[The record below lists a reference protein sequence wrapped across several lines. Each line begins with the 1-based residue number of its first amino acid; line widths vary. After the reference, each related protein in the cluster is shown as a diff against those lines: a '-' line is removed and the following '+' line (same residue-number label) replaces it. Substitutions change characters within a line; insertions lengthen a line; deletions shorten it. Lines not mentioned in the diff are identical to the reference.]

1 MLSQSAGV
9 AIMLTSLV
17 VLLITNKIRPA
28 ILFTA
33 AIGSSYLLDWIS
45 LEQMMANFTNS
56 SLLTLILLLL
66 AAVAVEKTDILQ
78 SIGKHLNHQNFPLV
92 IAKLGLSPAFLS
104 SITNNTAVVA
114 SLIGVLKR
122 NQYHSASKLLLPLSY
137 AAILGGTLT
146 LIGTSTNLIVNSFVV
161 DAGLEPIGFFDFSL
175 IGLMVVGS
183 GLFVIIIFG
192 SRLPDRCSQVD
203 SELPYLLE
211 AVVSTDSVMA
221 GKNVEDNRL
230 RALQQLYLVEIERDG
245 QLIKPVGPKEILQAG
260 DRLMFAGDTQS
271 LHILQEME
279 GLEWFAKSHLKGQ
292 ALVEVIISHSSK
304 INGKTLK
311 ESAFRQRFDAAVVA
325 IRRGHDKLSGG
336 FGQIKLRAGDTLIL
350 VPGKKFH
357 QNSEIYREFVM
368 VSESSVSA
376 RLDPKQSRG
385 VVLGFLVT
393 LVLSLVGVVPLTKG
407 LLVLLIGYLLTGVIS
422 LEELKRRFPFELVAI
437 VGAALGLA
445 NIMVDSG
452 VAQILGEGL
461 LSLFNGW
468 GILGAFI
475 AVYLFTLLLT
485 ELITNNAA
493 AALSF
498 PIAYSLAMTYQVDPR
513 PFIMAVIFGASA
525 SFISPYGY
533 QTNLMVYSAGNYRF
547 RDYLS
552 IGIPLSIV
560 YSTVVIIMIPLVF
573 PFVKVAF

>member
-1 MLSQSAGV
+1 
-9 AIMLTSLV
+9 
-17 VLLITNKIRPA
+17 
-28 ILFTA
+28 
-33 AIGSSYLLDWIS
+33 
-45 LEQMMANFTNS
+45 
-56 SLLTLILLLL
+56 
-66 AAVAVEKTDILQ
+66 
-78 SIGKHLNHQNFPLV
+78 
-92 IAKLGLSPAFLS
+92 
-104 SITNNTAVVA
+104 
-114 SLIGVLKR
+114 
-122 NQYHSASKLLLPLSY
+122 
-137 AAILGGTLT
+137 
-146 LIGTSTNLIVNSFVV
+146 
-161 DAGLEPIGFFDFSL
+161 
-175 IGLMVVGS
+175 
-183 GLFVIIIFG
+183 
-192 SRLPDRCSQVD
+192 
-203 SELPYLLE
+203 
-211 AVVSTDSVMA
+211 
-221 GKNVEDNRL
+221 
-230 RALQQLYLVEIERDG
+230 
-245 QLIKPVGPKEILQAG
+245 
-260 DRLMFAGDTQS
+260 MFAGDTQS

-461 LSLFNGW
+461 LSLFYGW

>member
-1 MLSQSAGV
+1 MSAGV
-9 AIMLTSLV
+9 ILMLAVLV
-17 VLLITNKIRPA
+17 ILLISNKIRPA
-28 ILFTA
+28 ILFTT
-33 AIGSSYLLDWIS
+33 AIGTSYLLDWIS
-45 LEQMMANFTNS
+45 LKQVMANFTNP

-66 AAVAVEKTDILQ
+66 AAVAMEKTDILQ
-78 SIGKHLNHQNFPLV
+78 AIGRHLNQKNFAMV
-92 IAKLGLSPAFLS
+92 ITKLGLSTAFLS
-104 SITNNTAVVA
+104 SVTNNSAVVA

-122 NQYHSASKLLLPLSY
+122 NQYHSPSKLLLPLSY
-137 AAILGGTLT
+137 TAILGGTLT

-161 DAGLEPIGFFDFSL
+161 DAGLKPIGFFDFSL
-175 IGLMVVGS
+175 IGLAVVGC
-183 GLFVIIIFG
+183 GLVVIVLF
-192 SRLPDRCSQVD
+192 SARLPDRCAEVD
-203 SELPYLLE
+203 TELPYLLE
-211 AVVSTDSVMA
+211 AVISTDSVMA
-221 GKNVEDNRL
+221 GKSVEDNRL
-230 RALQQLYLVEIERDG
+230 RALQRLYLVEIERDG
-245 QLIKPVGPKEILQAG
+245 QLIKPVSPQEMLQVG

-271 LHILQEME
+271 LHILQEMD

-292 ALVEVIISHSSK
+292 ALVEVIISHSSV

-311 ESAFRQRFDAAVVA
+311 ESCFRQRFDAAVVA

-357 QNSEIYREFVM
+357 QNSDIYREFVM
-368 VSESSVSA
+368 VSESDVSA
-376 RLDPKQSRG
+376 RLDTKQSRA
-385 VVLGFLVT
+385 VVLGFLAT
-393 LVLSLVGVVPLTKG
+393 LALSLVDLVPLTKG
-407 LLVLLIGYLLTGVIS
+407 LLVLIVAFILFGVIS

-452 VAQILGEGL
+452 VAQMLGDFL
-461 LSLFNGW
+461 LTVFNGW
-468 GILGAFI
+468 GVFGAFV
-475 AVYLFTLLLT
+475 AVYVFTLVLT

-493 AALSF
+493 AALAF
-498 PIAYSLAMTYQVDPR
+498 PIAYSLAMSYQVDPR

-552 IGIPLSIV
+552 LGVPLSIV

-573 PFVKVAF
+573 PFIKVAY

>member
-1 MLSQSAGV
+1 MLAV
-9 AIMLTSLV
+9 LV
-17 VLLITNKIRPA
+17 ILLISNKIRPA
-28 ILFTA
+28 ILFTT
-33 AIGSSYLLDWIS
+33 AIGTSYLLDWIS
-45 LEQMMANFTNS
+45 LKQVMANFTNP

-66 AAVAVEKTDILQ
+66 AAVAMEKTDLLQ
-78 SIGKHLNHQNFPLV
+78 AIGRHLNQKNFAVV
-92 IAKLGLSPAFLS
+92 ITKLGLSTAFLS
-104 SITNNTAVVA
+104 SVTNNSAVVA

-122 NQYHSASKLLLPLSY
+122 NQYHSPSKLLLPLSY
-137 AAILGGTLT
+137 TAILGGTLT

-175 IGLMVVGS
+175 IGLAVVGC
-183 GLFVIIIFG
+183 GLVVIVLL
-192 SRLPDRCSQVD
+192 SARLPDRCAEVD
-203 SELPYLLE
+203 TELPYLLE
-211 AVVSTDSVMA
+211 AVISIDSVMA
-221 GKNVEDNRL
+221 GKSVEDNRL
-230 RALQQLYLVEIERDG
+230 RALQRLYLVEIERDG
-245 QLIKPVGPKEILQAG
+245 QLIKPVSPQEMLQVG

-271 LHILQEME
+271 LHILQEMD

-292 ALVEVIISHSSK
+292 ALVEVIISHSSV

-311 ESAFRQRFDAAVVA
+311 ESCFRERFDAAVVA

-357 QNSEIYREFVM
+357 QNSDIYREFVM
-368 VSESSVSA
+368 VSESDVSA
-376 RLDPKQSRG
+376 RLDTKQSRA
-385 VVLGFLVT
+385 VVFGFLAT
-393 LVLSLVGVVPLTKG
+393 LALSLVDLVPLTKG
-407 LLVLLIGYLLTGVIS
+407 LLVLIVAFVLFGVIS

-452 VAQILGEGL
+452 VAQILGDFL
-461 LSLFNGW
+461 LTVFNGW
-468 GILGAFI
+468 GVFGAFV
-475 AVYLFTLLLT
+475 AVYVFTLVLT

-493 AALSF
+493 AALAF
-498 PIAYSLAMTYQVDPR
+498 PIAYSLAMSYQVDPR

-552 IGIPLSIV
+552 LGVPLSIV

-573 PFVKVAF
+573 PFIKVAY

>member
-1 MLSQSAGV
+1 MSAGV
-9 AIMLTSLV
+9 ILMLAMLV
-17 VLLITNKIRPA
+17 VLLISNKIRPA

-33 AIGSSYLLDWIS
+33 AIGGSYLLDWIS
-45 LEQMMANFTNS
+45 LKQVMANFTNP

-66 AAVAVEKTDILQ
+66 AAVAMEKTDLLQ
-78 SIGKHLNHQNFPLV
+78 AIGRHLNQKNFPLV
-92 IAKLGLSPAFLS
+92 IAKLGLSTAFLS
-104 SITNNTAVVA
+104 SITNNSAVVA

-122 NQYHSASKLLLPLSY
+122 NQYHSPSKLLLPLSY

-175 IGLMVVGS
+175 IGLVVVGS
-183 GLFVIIIFG
+183 GLIVIILFG
-192 SRLPDRCSQVD
+192 ARLPDRCSEVD
-203 SELPYLLE
+203 AELPYLLE
-211 AVVSTDSVMA
+211 AVISTDSVMA
-221 GKNVEDNRL
+221 GKSVEQNRL
-230 RALQQLYLVEIERDG
+230 RALQRLYLVEIERNG
-245 QLIKPVGPKEILQAG
+245 QLIKPVSPKEILQIG

-271 LHILQEME
+271 LHILQEMD

-292 ALVEVIISHSSK
+292 ALVEVIISHSSF

-311 ESAFRQRFDAAVVA
+311 ESCFRQRFDAAVVA

-357 QNSEIYREFVM
+357 QNNDIYREFVM
-368 VSESSVSA
+368 VSESDVSA
-376 RLDPKQSRG
+376 RLDSKQSKA
-385 VVLGFLVT
+385 VVFGFLAT
-393 LVLSLVGVVPLTKG
+393 LALSLAGIVPLTKG
-407 LLVLLIGYLLTGVIS
+407 LLILLVGYILLGVIS
-422 LEELKRRFPFELVAI
+422 LQELKRRFPFELVAI

-452 VAQILGEGL
+452 VAQMLGDGL
-461 LSLFNGW
+461 LTVFNGW
-468 GILGAFI
+468 GMLGAFI
-475 AVYLFTLLLT
+475 AVYLFTLVLT

-493 AALSF
+493 AALAF
-498 PIAYSLAMTYQVDPR
+498 PIAYSLAMSYQVDPR

-552 IGIPLSIV
+552 LGIPLSIV

>member
-1 MLSQSAGV
+1 MLAV
-9 AIMLTSLV
+9 LV
-17 VLLITNKIRPA
+17 ILLISNKIRPA
-28 ILFTA
+28 ILFTT
-33 AIGSSYLLDWIS
+33 AIGTSYLLDWIS
-45 LEQMMANFTNS
+45 LKQVMANFTNP

-66 AAVAVEKTDILQ
+66 AAVAMEKTDILQ
-78 SIGKHLNHQNFPLV
+78 AIGRHLNQKNFAMV
-92 IAKLGLSPAFLS
+92 ITKLGLSTAFLS
-104 SITNNTAVVA
+104 SVTNNSAVVA

-122 NQYHSASKLLLPLSY
+122 NQYHSPSKLLLPLSY
-137 AAILGGTLT
+137 TAILGGTLT

-161 DAGLEPIGFFDFSL
+161 DAGLKPIGFFDFSL
-175 IGLMVVGS
+175 IGLAVVGC
-183 GLFVIIIFG
+183 GLVVIVLF
-192 SRLPDRCSQVD
+192 SARLPDRCAEVD
-203 SELPYLLE
+203 TELPYLLE
-211 AVVSTDSVMA
+211 AVISTDSVMA
-221 GKNVEDNRL
+221 GKSVEDNRL
-230 RALQQLYLVEIERDG
+230 RALQRLYLVEIERDG
-245 QLIKPVGPKEILQAG
+245 QLIKPVSPQEMLQVG

-271 LHILQEME
+271 LHILQEMD

-292 ALVEVIISHSSK
+292 ALVEVIISHSSV

-311 ESAFRQRFDAAVVA
+311 ESCFRQRFDAAVVA

-357 QNSEIYREFVM
+357 QNSDIYREFVM
-368 VSESSVSA
+368 VSESDVSA
-376 RLDPKQSRG
+376 RLDTKQSRA
-385 VVLGFLVT
+385 VVLGFLAT
-393 LVLSLVGVVPLTKG
+393 LALSLVDLVPLTKG
-407 LLVLLIGYLLTGVIS
+407 LLVLIVAFILFGVIS

-452 VAQILGEGL
+452 VAQMLGDFL
-461 LSLFNGW
+461 LTVFNGW
-468 GILGAFI
+468 GVFGAFV
-475 AVYLFTLLLT
+475 AVYVFTLVLT

-493 AALSF
+493 AALAF
-498 PIAYSLAMTYQVDPR
+498 PIAYSLAMSYQVDPR

-552 IGIPLSIV
+552 LGVPLSIV

-573 PFVKVAF
+573 PFIKVAY

>member
-1 MLSQSAGV
+1 MSAGV
-9 AIMLTSLV
+9 ILMLATLV

-28 ILFTA
+28 LLFTA
-33 AIGSSYLLDWIS
+33 AIGVSYLLDWIS

-66 AAVAVEKTDILQ
+66 AAVAMEKTDILQ
-78 SIGKHLNHQNFPLV
+78 SIGRHLNQKNFPLV
-92 IAKLGLSPAFLS
+92 VAKLGLSTAFLS
-104 SITNNTAVVA
+104 SITNNSAVVA

-122 NQYHSASKLLLPLSY
+122 NQYHSPSKLLLPLSY

-175 IGLMVVGS
+175 IGLTVVSLGI
-183 GLFVIIIFG
+183 FVITIFG
-192 SRLPDRCSQVD
+192 ARLPDRCSEVD
-203 SELPYLLE
+203 AELPYLLE
-211 AVVSTDSVMA
+211 AVVSDNSVMA
-221 GKNVEDNRL
+221 GKSVEDNRL
-230 RALQQLYLVEIERDG
+230 RALQRLYLVEIERDG
-245 QLIKPVGPKEILQAG
+245 QLIKPVGPKEILAPG

-292 ALVEVIISHSSK
+292 ALVEVIISHSSR

-311 ESAFRQRFDAAVVA
+311 ESCFRQSFDAAVVA

-357 QNSEIYREFVM
+357 QNSDIYREFVM
-368 VSESSVSA
+368 VSESDVSA
-376 RLDPKQSRG
+376 RLDSRQSRI
-385 VVLGFLVT
+385 VVTAFLTT
-393 LVLSLVGVVPLTKG
+393 LALSLVGVIGLTKG
-407 LLVLLIGYLLTGVIS
+407 LLILMIGYLLLGVIT

-452 VAQILGEGL
+452 VAQGLGEVL
-461 LSLFNGW
+461 LNVFNGW
-468 GILGAFI
+468 GMLGAFI
-475 AVYLFTLLLT
+475 AVYFFTLLLT

-493 AALSF
+493 AALAF
-498 PIAYSLAMTYQVDPR
+498 PIAYSLALSYQVDPR

-547 RDYLS
+547 RDYLH

-560 YSTVVIIMIPLVF
+560 YSAVVILMIPLIF

>member
-1 MLSQSAGV
+1 MSAGV
-9 AIMLTSLV
+9 ILMLAMLV
-17 VLLITNKIRPA
+17 VLLISNKIRPA

-33 AIGSSYLLDWIS
+33 AIGGSYLLDWIS
-45 LEQMMANFTNS
+45 LKQVMANFTNP

-66 AAVAVEKTDILQ
+66 AAVAMEKTDLLQ
-78 SIGKHLNHQNFPLV
+78 AIGRHLNQKNFPLV
-92 IAKLGLSPAFLS
+92 IAKLGLSTAFLS
-104 SITNNTAVVA
+104 SITNNSAVVA

-122 NQYHSASKLLLPLSY
+122 NQYHSPSKLLLPLSY

-175 IGLMVVGS
+175 IGLVVVGS
-183 GLFVIIIFG
+183 GLIVIILFG
-192 SRLPDRCSQVD
+192 ARLPDRCSEVD
-203 SELPYLLE
+203 AELPYLLE
-211 AVVSTDSVMA
+211 AVISTDSVMA
-221 GKNVEDNRL
+221 GKSVEQNRL
-230 RALQQLYLVEIERDG
+230 RALQRLYLVEIERNG
-245 QLIKPVGPKEILQAG
+245 QLIKPVSPKEILQIG

-271 LHILQEME
+271 LHILQEMD

-292 ALVEVIISHSSK
+292 ALVEVIISHSSF

-311 ESAFRQRFDAAVVA
+311 ESCFRQRFDAAVVA

-357 QNSEIYREFVM
+357 QNNDIYREFVM
-368 VSESSVSA
+368 VSESDVSA
-376 RLDPKQSRG
+376 RLDSKQSKA
-385 VVLGFLVT
+385 VVFGFLAT
-393 LVLSLVGVVPLTKG
+393 LALSLVGIVPLTKG
-407 LLVLLIGYLLTGVIS
+407 LLILLVGYILLGVIS
-422 LEELKRRFPFELVAI
+422 LQELKRRFPFELVAI

-452 VAQILGEGL
+452 VAQMLGDGL
-461 LSLFNGW
+461 LTVFNGW
-468 GILGAFI
+468 GMLGAFI
-475 AVYLFTLLLT
+475 AVYLFTLVLT

-493 AALSF
+493 AALAF
-498 PIAYSLAMTYQVDPR
+498 PIAYSLAMSYQVDPR

-552 IGIPLSIV
+552 LGIPLSIV

>member
-1 MLSQSAGV
+1 MISMSAGV
-9 AIMLTSLV
+9 IFMLAALV

-33 AIGSSYLLDWIS
+33 AIGISYLLNWIS
-45 LEQMMANFTNS
+45 LEQMMANFTNP

-66 AAVAVEKTDILQ
+66 AAVAVEKSDVLQ
-78 SIGKHLNHQNFPLV
+78 LVGRHLNHSNFPLV
-92 IAKLGLSPAFLS
+92 VAKLGLSTAFLS
-104 SITNNTAVVA
+104 SITNNSAVVA
-114 SLIGVLKR
+114 SLIGVIKR
-122 NQYHSASKLLLPLSY
+122 NQYHSPSKLLLPLSY
-137 AAILGGTLT
+137 TAILGGTLT

-161 DAGLEPIGFFDFSL
+161 DAGLEPIGFFDFTL
-175 IGLMVVGS
+175 IGVVVVIS
-183 GLFVIIIFG
+183 GIIVITIFG
-192 SRLPDRCSQVD
+192 ARLPDRCSQVD
-203 SELPYLLE
+203 AELPYLLE
-211 AVVSTDSVMA
+211 AVISTESIMA
-221 GKNVEDNRL
+221 GRSVEDNRL
-230 RALQQLYLVEIERDG
+230 RALQRLYLVEIERDG
-245 QLIKPVGPKEILQAG
+245 QFIKPVSPKEILQAG

-271 LHILQEME
+271 LHILQEMD

-292 ALVEVIISHSSK
+292 ALVEVIISHSSR

-311 ESAFRQRFDAAVVA
+311 ESCFRQRFDAAVVA

-336 FGQIKLRAGDTLIL
+336 FGQIKLRAGDTLML
-350 VPGKKFH
+350 VPGKGFH
-357 QNSEIYREFVM
+357 QNPDIYREFVM
-368 VSESSVSA
+368 VSESDVSA
-376 RLDPKQSRG
+376 RLDKKQSKLVIFG
-385 VVLGFLVT
+385 FLATLFVSLLGFI
-393 LVLSLVGVVPLTKG
+393 PLTKG
-407 LLVLLIGYLLTGVIS
+407 LLVLNIGYLCAGVIT

-452 VAQILGEGL
+452 VAQLLGDGL

-468 GILGAFI
+468 GVVGAFI
-475 AVYLFTLLLT
+475 EVYFFTLLLT

-493 AALSF
+493 AALAF
-498 PIAYSLAMTYQVDPR
+498 PIAYSLALSYQIDPR

-552 IGIPLSIV
+552 LGVPLSIV

-573 PFVKVAF
+573 PFVKIAL